1 MDAVSEKWRVFNR
14 TNVLVWYSFAKQ
26 LIKSQAN
33 LICIRVNSVTNQVLP
48 FRAAS
53 FDLSR
58 PVHCRVPTAN
68 TEIFGRCFGLFST
81 ISFYDLFM
89 DRPQFFREN
98 LFHSFVIAQVE
109 NSLKIELSWM
119 NLSFIGKSDKLCVSK
134 RAFSR
139 SAEREGASCFGHWF
153 RISTDCGSSFHVGP
167 LTSAFRSAAVA
178 NLPDSVRLSGCRYK
192 SAPRRPHLGGGA
204 DSHRQAHY
212 WRLFGTFQLNDTA
225 LTKPSFL

>member
-109 NSLKIELSWM
+109 NSLKIELTWM
-119 NLSFIGKSDKLCVSK
+119 NLSFIGKKVTSCVC
-134 RAFSR
+134 RNV
-139 SAEREGASCFGHWF
+139 H
-153 RISTDCGSSFHVGP
+153 FHAPQKETVRVVLVIGF
-167 LTSAFRSAAVA
+167 AFRPTAA
-178 NLPDSVRLSGCRYK
+178 L
-192 SAPRRPHLGGGA
+192 
-204 DSHRQAHY
+204 
-212 WRLFGTFQLNDTA
+212 LFTSD
-225 LTKPSFL
+225 P

>member
-98 LFHSFVIAQVE
+98 LFHSFVIAHVE

-139 SAEREGASCFGHWF
+139 SAERELFWSLVSHFDRLRLFFSRRTLNVCF
-153 RISTDCGSSFHVGP
+153 SVSGSGQFAWQR
-167 LTSAFRSAAVA
+167 SAFW
-178 NLPDSVRLSGCRYK
+178 LSIQI
-192 SAPRRPHLGGGA
+192 SPAPATSRR
-204 DSHRQAHY
+204 
-212 WRLFGTFQLNDTA
+212 WRW
-225 LTKPSFL
+225 